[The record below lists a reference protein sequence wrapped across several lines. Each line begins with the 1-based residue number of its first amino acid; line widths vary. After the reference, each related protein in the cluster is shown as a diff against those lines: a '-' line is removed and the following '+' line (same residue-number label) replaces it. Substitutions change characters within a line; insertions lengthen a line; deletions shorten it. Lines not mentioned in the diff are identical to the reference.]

1 MLINDTY
8 DASLALDID
17 DEITR
22 ILEDEEILRD
32 FLGF

>member
-1 MLINDTY
+1 MMLINDTC
-8 DASLALDID
+8 LALDID

-32 FLGF
+32 FLDF